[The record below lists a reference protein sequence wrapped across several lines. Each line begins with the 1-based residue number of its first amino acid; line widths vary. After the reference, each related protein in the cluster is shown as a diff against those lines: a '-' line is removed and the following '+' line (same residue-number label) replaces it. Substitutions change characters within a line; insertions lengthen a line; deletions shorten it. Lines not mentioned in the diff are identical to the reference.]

1 MQYLILGLFLINTGI
16 TLGLVAF
23 VRYEAD
29 RELDKLR
36 NNHLD
41 LIFNLAR
48 EQGKLRADLFI
59 LESKNGKR

>member
-16 TLGLVAF
+16 TLGLVTF